1 MTISTFYVADSDN
14 DMTLR
19 APEASASQSWSFVR
33 DHAGDSTSGTATL
46 TSAFIAY
53 GVNGSSNI
61 GWDRMHRVQII
72 FDTSSIPDG
81 DDLNSAYLGLWFDE
95 TESQNGPY
103 GEGENWSEAQRSIVV
118 TAGSTASD
126 TAVVTGDYDAVK
138 GATKWSAGFV
148 STKDS
153 TAGTSTSGAW
163 NDNAYAQIDLNAT
176 GVAAVNKTG
185 VTKVAVQNLADVDDD
200 EPTTSGTSHQHVL
213 MQWRSFDYS
222 GSDHTPK
229 LVVNHG
235 VDFIPRVIM
244 F

>member
-1 MTISTFYVADSDN
+1 VTISTFYVADSDN

-19 APEASASQSWSFVR
+19 APEAASSQSWSFVR
-33 DHAGDSTSGTATL
+33 DHAGNATANATVL
-46 TSAFIAY
+46 TAFIAY
-53 GVNGSSNI
+53 GVEGPSNI
-61 GWDRMHRVQII
+61 GWDRFQRAQMI

-95 TESQNGPY
+95 AESQNGPY

-126 TAVVTGDYDAVK
+126 TAVVTGDYDAIK
-138 GATKWSAGFV
+138 GAAKWSAGFV

-153 TAGTSTSGAW
+153 LAGTSTSGAW
-163 NDNAYAQIDLNAT
+163 NENAYAQIDLNAT

-200 EPTTSGTSHQHVL
+200 EPTTSGTSQQHVL

-235 VDFIPRVIM
+235 VDFIPRVMM

>member
-1 MTISTFYVADSDN
+1 
-14 DMTLR
+14 MTLR
-19 APEASASQSWSFVR
+19 APEYAASQSWDFVR
-33 DHAGDSTSGTATL
+33 DHAGWNNADATTSA
-46 TSAFIAY
+46 AFIAY
-53 GVNGSSNI
+53 GVEGASNI
-61 GWDRMHRVQII
+61 GWDRMQRTQIL

-81 DDLNSAYLGLWFDE
+81 DDLNSAYLGLLFYE
-95 TESQNGPY
+95 GEASAGAY
-103 GEGENWSEAQRSIVV
+103 GEGANWSEAQRSIVV

-126 TAVVTGDYDAVK
+126 TAVVTGDYDAIK

-153 TAGTSTSGAW
+153 TASTSTSGAW

-185 VTKVAVQNLADVDDD
+185 VSKLAVQCVADVDDD
-200 EPTTSGTSHQHVL
+200 EPTTSGTDQQHVL
-213 MQWRSFDYS
+213 MLWSAANTS
-222 GSDHTPK
+222 GTSSDPK

-235 VDFIPRVIM
+235 DDPFIPRVIM